1 MSRYRR
7 YCHVCRRPHSTCLC
21 SYIRPIATRTRFVLL
36 THPMEYRK
44 TRIGTGRITHLSLS
58 HSEVHVGI
66 DFEHHPRVH
75 ALIDAAETD
84 CRLVYP
90 GALSE
95 NLSRGEFRPAPG
107 HLPVFFLVDGTW
119 ACAKQILRHSATV
132 RRLPR
137 VGFDPTRLSRFTIK
151 RQPYPECL
159 STIEAIHRCLTL
171 LDAEGLED
179 FCSEDGR
186 RLLAPLDR
194 IMELQM
200 RYPGAPVAPASSRH
214 DPIVS

>member
-7 YCHVCRRPHSTCLC
+7 FCQVCRRPHSTCLC
-21 SYIRPIATRTRFVLL
+21 PYIRPVATRTRFVLL

-44 TRIGTGRITHLSLS
+44 TRIGTGRITHLALS
-58 HSEVHVGI
+58 RSEVHVGI
-66 DFEHHPRVH
+66 NFERHTRVN
-75 ALIDAAETD
+75 ALIGASETD

-90 GALSE
+90 GTLGE

-107 HLPVFFLVDGTW
+107 RLSVFFLIDGTW
-119 ACAKQILRHSATV
+119 ACAKTILRHSATV

-137 VGFDPTRLSRFTIK
+137 VGFDATRLSRFTIK

-159 STIEAIHRCLTL
+159 STIEATHRCLTL

-179 FCSEDGR
+179 FCPEDGR

-200 RYPGAPVAPASSRH
+200 RYPGAPSAP
-214 DPIVS
+214 